1 MWNVNHPEI
10 YKAVNDMAV
19 LYKEHDNPEKA
30 EPLLLEAAKGR
41 RSKPVTLALT
51 RYSHG
56 TI

>member
-19 LYKEHDNPEKA
+19 LYKEKDNPEKV

-41 RSKPVTLALT
+41 HSKTVTLALT
-51 RYSHG
+51 R
-56 TI
+56 